1 MTRRE
6 TYRTGELARAAGVSA
21 DTIRHYERMGVLPTA
36 PRGRNGYRSFP
47 HAALQRIAV
56 IQRALEAGFSLAD
69 LRRVLRIRDAG
80 GAPCRQVYAI
90 AEQRL
95 GELEDRIRD
104 LQALRDELAWALAEW
119 RDTLASTPS
128 GTRAGLLDSWAAR
141 LSERPPRWR
150 SPGRLRKLRHRA
162 ASDNVSR

>member
-1 MTRRE
+1 MTVRD

-21 DTIRHYERMGVLPTA
+21 DTIRHYERVGVLPAA

-47 HAALQRIAV
+47 RAAVQRIVV

-69 LRRVLRIRDAG
+69 LRRVLRIRDGG
-80 GAPCRQVYAI
+80 GAPCRQVFAI

-95 GELEDRIRD
+95 AELDDRIHD
-104 LQALRDELAWALAEW
+104 LHTLRNELAGALGEW
-119 RDTLASTPS
+119 RDTLASTPA

-141 LSERPPRWR
+141 LSSRTARAR
-150 SPGRLRKLRHRA
+150 STASTIAPVA
-162 ASDNVSR
+162 ASRRIR

>member
-1 MTRRE
+1 MTVRE
-6 TYRTGELARAAGVSA
+6 TYRTGELARASGVSA

-36 PRGRNGYRSFP
+36 PRGRNGYRCFP
-47 HAALQRIAV
+47 RAAVQRIVV

-95 GELEDRIRD
+95 TELDERIRD
-104 LQALRDELAWALAEW
+104 LHRLREELAGALGEW
-119 RDTLASTPS
+119 RDTLASTPTGS
-128 GTRAGLLDSWAAR
+128 RAGLLDSWATR
-141 LSERPPRWR
+141 LSAQSARAR
-150 SPGRLRKLRHRA
+150 SPTSTIAAVA
-162 ASDNVSR
+162 ASRRIR